1 MTSISAIDLSWV
13 TGGGGRQRTQ
23 QRPAEPSY
31 WQVCRAEG
39 VNGFIQGLGSGAT
52 MAAGGASDLGTSAL
66 IVGATAAVNG
76 LTSCASA
83 MWRKH
88 SGATG
93 D

>member
-1 MTSISAIDLSWV
+1 MTSISATDLSCV
-13 TGGGGRQRTQ
+13 FGGGGRQRTQ
-23 QRPAEPSY
+23 NKPAEPSY
-31 WQVCRAEG
+31 WQVCKAEG
-39 VNGFIQGLGSGAT
+39 VNGLIQGLGSGAT
-52 MAAGGASDLGTSAL
+52 MAVGSSDLGTSAL
-66 IVGATAAVNG
+66 MVGGSAALNA